1 MENCCFKDY
10 SFDSLAFNLY
20 TLSYLSIGGCVERGK
35 LISAMFLVGG
45 TCIGGGM
52 LALPLATGVSGF
64 FPSLLMM
71 LICWFGMTATAL
83 LLLEVSLWMEE
94 GAHMITMTSR
104 ILGRGGRVI
113 SWLLYLFIC
122 YASVVAYTAAGS
134 SLMIRGI
141 ELLTGVV
148 VGKELAALV
157 FIVIFGAIIDL
168 GTNIVGRV
176 NTILFIGMI
185 SAYFA
190 LVGMGI
196 SEVKPSLLT
205 HQNWSTSFL
214 AIPLLLTSFSFQ
226 TMVPSLTPYLKR
238 NAKYLRLAI
247 IGGTSIALIVYIVWQ
262 WLMLGIVPVHGE
274 DGLAKAL
281 IIGEPATQFLRQH
294 VSSNLMASV
303 AEFFAFFA
311 IVTSFLGIALGLY
324 DFLAD
329 GLKVKKEGV
338 GKLLLGALITI
349 PTFIFAVYFERIFLI
364 ALDTS
369 GGFGDSI
376 LNGIIPVLM
385 VWIGRYS
392 MGYKSDFRVWGGKP
406 FLIFILL
413 LFVFSLGLEIMV
425 QTGWICSIADC
436 SAVFVTTTK

>member
-1 MENCCFKDY
+1 M
-10 SFDSLAFNLY
+10 
-20 TLSYLSIGGCVERGK
+20 GRGK

-52 LALPLATGVSGF
+52 LALPVATGVSGF
-64 FPSLLMM
+64 FPSLVMM
-71 LICWFGMTATAL
+71 LICWFGMTTTAL

-94 GAHMITMTSR
+94 GAHVITMTSR
-104 ILGRGGRVI
+104 ILGRGGQVI
-113 SWLLYLFIC
+113 SWILYLFIC

-141 ELLTGVV
+141 DLATGIEVS
-148 VGKELAALV
+148 KEVAALL
-157 FIVIFGAIIDL
+157 FIIIFGAIVDL
-168 GTNIVGRV
+168 GTNLVGRV
-176 NTILFIGMI
+176 NTILFIGMMA
-185 SAYFA
+185 AYFA
-190 LVGMGI
+190 LVGMGV
-196 SEVKPSLLT
+196 SEVRPSLLT

-247 IGGTSIALIVYIVWQ
+247 VGGTTIALVVYIIWQ

-274 DGLAKAL
+274 HGLASAL
-281 IIGEPATQFLRQH
+281 IAGEPATQFLREH
-294 VSSNLMASV
+294 VSSDWMAAV

-311 IVTSFLGIALGLY
+311 IVTSFLGIALGLF

-329 GLKVKKEGV
+329 GLKVKKEGK
-338 GKLLLGALITI
+338 GKLLLGSLIII

-392 MGYKSDFRVWGGKP
+392 MGYTSENRVWGGKP
-406 FLIFILL
+406 FLIFIAT
-413 LFVFSLGLEIMV
+413 LFVCSLGIEVLV
-425 QTGWICSIADC
+425 QTGLICSMVDC
-436 SAVFVTTTK
+436 SAAFK